1 MIVVTLLLGLIVGS
15 FLEALTWRMVKG
27 ISIANGRSMCPSCRK
42 KIAWYDNIPLLSFLL
57 LRGKCRECHKNI
69 PLRAPF
75 LEVVTAALFAL
86 VTYFAPHI
94 VQNIEW
100 LMAIPSLFVLPYLW
114 FMVSVMVAVF
124 IVDLEHQII
133 PDEFVF
139 GAYTLTVLLLIF
151 FSGAVW
157 VQLFAGFVA
166 SLFLLFTN
174 LITKGKG
181 MGLGDVKFVLLG
193 ASLTPLLVLVWM
205 FLSFFIGSIVGA
217 TLMALGQK
225 RFGDKIAFG
234 PFLVVAYIIT
244 LFSGTLL
251 WHVVY

>member
-1 MIVVTLLLGLIVGS
+1 MVLLALILGLVVGS
-15 FLEALTWRMVKG
+15 FLEALTWRIMNG
-27 ISIANGRSMCPSCRK
+27 ISIAKGRSLCPSCRK
-42 KIAWYDNIPLLSFLL
+42 VIAWYDNIPVLSFLFL
-57 LRGKCRECHKNI
+57 HGECRNCGKKI
-69 PLRAPF
+69 PRRAPF
-75 LEVVTAALFAL
+75 LEVTTGVLFAA
-86 VTYFAPHI
+86 VTFFAPSI
-94 VQNIEW
+94 VSSVPW
-100 LMAIPSLFVLPYLW
+100 LGDIPPLIVLPYLW
-114 FMVSVMVAVF
+114 FLVAVMVAVF

-151 FSGAVW
+151 FSDTVW
-157 VQLFAGFVA
+157 VQLLAGLLA

-174 LITKGKG
+174 LVTKGKG

-205 FLSFFIGSIVGA
+205 FLSFFVGSIVGVF
-217 TLMALGQK
+217 LMAFGMK

-234 PFLVVAYIIT
+234 PFLVIAFLVT
-244 LFSGTLL
+244 LFWGDTL